1 MFFFYYETKLLFPTS
16 QQYYQLINLRLKL
29 FFIQEGNYHDS
40 IPEQKPPSQSKTLAP
55 TAPSTQPTHEQLS
68 DDSRLEKQ
76 TSPNK
81 VETSLPTPGNQ
92 TVPKESASSSE
103 THSQST
109 LKQQGSPQHQTEVAP
124 TSNESAN
131 KTSTSEGSSSN
142 VSQDAS
148 QTSSVA
154 KASSPPPPSHL
165 PTPSQGSKDKISLPA
180 KPPATDTSNG
190 LTTQGKIA
198 QTISTI

>member
-1 MFFFYYETKLLFPTS
+1 MFFFYCETKLLLPTS
-16 QQYYQLINLRLKL
+16 QQYCQLINLRSKL
-29 FFIQEGNYHDS
+29 FLIQEGNYNDS
-40 IPEQKPPSQSKTLAP
+40 IPEQKPSSQSKTLAP
-55 TAPSTQPTHEQLS
+55 TASSTQPTHEQLS

-92 TVPKESASSSE
+92 TVPKESASSSK
-103 THSQST
+103 TPHSQST
-109 LKQQGSPQHQTEVAP
+109 LKQQGSPQRQTEVSS

-131 KTSTSEGSSSN
+131 KTSTGSSSN
-142 VSQDAS
+142 VRQDAS

-154 KASSPPPPSHL
+154 KASSPPLPSPL
-165 PTPSQGSKDKISLPA
+165 STPLQGSKDKVSLPS
-180 KPPATDTSNG
+180 KPPATDTSSG
-190 LTTQGKIA
+190 LTTQGKIP